1 MDEEDGLGT
10 PGDTGTGTP
19 GDYGTRTP
27 GDTGTGTPGGYWNRN
42 SRRILEQELQKDT
55 GTGTPKGSETEVLRY
70 WNTNQRILDQEPE
83 NTRLG
88 TREY

>member
-42 SRRILEQELQKDT
+42 SRRILEQELQEDT
-55 GTGTPKGSETEVLRY
+55 GIVTP
-70 WNTNQRILDQEPE
+70 
-83 NTRLG
+83 
-88 TREY
+88 